1 MKKLYRFGKVVLPL
15 AFVLTVSSCST
26 AVDQSKFTVM
36 GYADPSAAHFT
47 DEDSVNAVLQFS
59 SWEYTFLTR
68 PQYAEDGYL
77 QQVHREDLNGIFNRL
92 NVRRGTAV
100 VVVGWTYNGDQLT
113 KLVSDWKNILG
124 GCGFQRVVVLRA
136 QMGKKL
142 NGSVVVDDSTLHV
155 GSVEG
160 LSRGG

>member
-1 MKKLYRFGKVVLPL
+1 MKKLYWIGKAVLTL
-15 AFVLTVSSCST
+15 AFVLSVSSC
-26 AVDQSKFTVM
+26 ALNGSKYSVM
-36 GYADPSAAHFT
+36 GPFDESAPRFT

-59 SWEYTFLTR
+59 SWDYTFLVR
-68 PQYAEDGYL
+68 PQYTQDGYL
-77 QQVHREDLNGIFNRL
+77 QQVHRGDLNGVLNRL

-100 VVVGWTYNGDQLT
+100 VVVGWTYNGDSLNQLVT
-113 KLVSDWKNILG
+113 DWKNILG

-136 QMGKKL
+136 QLSNKL

-155 GSVEG
+155 GSVQG

>member
-1 MKKLYRFGKVVLPL
+1 MKKLYWIGKAVLSL

-26 AVDQSKFTVM
+26 VNLSKFTVM
-36 GYADPSAAHFT
+36 GNMDASAARFT
-47 DEDSVNAVLQFS
+47 DDDSVNAVLQFS
-59 SWEYTFLTR
+59 SWKYTFLTR

-77 QQVHREDLNGIFNRL
+77 QQVHREDLNGIFDRL
-92 NVRRGTAV
+92 NVPRGTAV

-113 KLVSDWKNILG
+113 KLVTDWKNILG

-142 NGSVVVDDSTLHV
+142 NGSVVVDDSTLHI

-160 LSRGG
+160 PSRGG

>member
-1 MKKLYRFGKVVLPL
+1 MKKLYWIGKVVFSL
-15 AFVLTVSSCST
+15 AFVLSVASCATNDKQKFVVLGNNDET
-26 AVDQSKFTVM
+26 A
-36 GYADPSAAHFT
+36 PHFA

-68 PQYAEDGYL
+68 PQYTEGGYL
-77 QQVHREDLNGIFNRL
+77 QQIHRESLNGVLNQL

-100 VVVGWTYNGDQLT
+100 VVVGWTYNGEQLNH
-113 KLVSDWKNILG
+113 LVTDWKNILG

-142 NGSVVVDDSTLHV
+142 NGSVVVDDSTLHI
-155 GSVEG
+155 GSIETP
-160 LSRGG
+160 SRGG

>member
-1 MKKLYRFGKVVLPL
+1 MKKLYWIGKAVLAL
-15 AFVLTVSSCST
+15 AFVLSVSSCST
-26 AVDQSKFTVM
+26 PLDQSKFTVM
-36 GYADPSAAHFT
+36 GNSDAAASHFT
-47 DEDSVNAVLQFS
+47 EENSVNAVLQFS
-59 SWEYTFLTR
+59 SWDYTFLTR
-68 PQYAEDGYL
+68 PQYTEDGYL
-77 QQVHREDLNGIFNRL
+77 QQVHRGDLKGIFDRM

-100 VVVGWTYNGDQLT
+100 VVVGWTYNGEQLT
-113 KLVSDWKNILG
+113 KLVTDWKNILG

-155 GSVEG
+155 GSVES